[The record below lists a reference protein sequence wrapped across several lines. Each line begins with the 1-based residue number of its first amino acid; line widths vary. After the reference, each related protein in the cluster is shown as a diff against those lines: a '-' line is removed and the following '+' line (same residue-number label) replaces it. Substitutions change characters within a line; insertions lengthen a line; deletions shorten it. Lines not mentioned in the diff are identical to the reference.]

1 MKLRYVTVFTM
12 VFLFVGAIL
21 SAPADAR
28 EQVVR
33 VALKAS
39 DIRSI
44 DPHYGT
50 TTIDYACID
59 PMFNALVR
67 FKPGDIDP
75 EKIQP
80 DLAER
85 WNISPDGLVWTFYL
99 RKGVQFHKGYGELTA
114 EDVKFSLDK
123 AANKDTS
130 GFAKDFDALEKVE
143 IIDKYTVRLTFREKV
158 PSVLGLLT
166 DYHGGF
172 IVSKKA
178 VEEMGLEKFKTNP
191 IGTGP
196 FMLDEYVPKQK
207 LVEVRHEEYF
217 RGRPLL
223 DRVEFWFMPDA
234 SSREMAFR
242 KGEIDICEGEREQAW
257 VDKMSKVPGTV
268 IDIFGPG
275 ETLTLHFNTSK
286 KPLDDI
292 RVRKA
297 LAYAI
302 NREELMDFLGKDV
315 TEPLVSPIPTSY
327 LGGTTDLPL
336 YRYDP
341 EKAKALLKEA
351 GLEKGFSLTK
361 VITEMSD
368 YRRPM
373 EQIQAQF
380 RRIGVDMK
388 MDVIAHSAY
397 HSQIRKDVNPIVL
410 YVCARFPTADPIL
423 TQFYHSKSIVGT
435 PTAITNFSHYD
446 KIDDLIEQA
455 RGETQMEKQKG
466 LWATAQRKIL
476 EDAVAY
482 PLCVTKF
489 VFARKD
495 SVDLGYEMKSTL
507 TLVDTIKWNTRI
519 LEK

>member
-1 MKLRYVTVFTM
+1 MKIRSISILAM
-12 VFLFVGAIL
+12 VFLLVGVVLPAT
-21 SAPADAR
+21 ADAR

-39 DIRSI
+39 DIRSL
-44 DPHYGT
+44 DPDYGT

-67 FKPGDIDP
+67 FKPGDMDP

-80 DLAER
+80 DLAEG
-85 WNISPDGLVWTFYL
+85 WNVSPDGLVWTFYL
-99 RKGVQFHKGYGELTA
+99 RKGVKFHKGYGELTA
-114 EDVKFSLDK
+114 EDVKFSLEK
-123 AANKDTS
+123 AANKETS

-143 IIDKYTVRLTFREKV
+143 VIDKYTVRLTFKEHI

-166 DYHGGF
+166 DYHGGY
-172 IVSKKA
+172 IVCKKA

-196 FMLDEYVPKQK
+196 FMLKEYFPKQK
-207 LVEVRHEEYF
+207 LVEVRHDEYF

-223 DRVEFWFMPDA
+223 DKVEFWFMPDA

-242 KGEIDICEGEREQAW
+242 KGEIDICEGEREQVW
-257 VDKMSKVPGTV
+257 VDKMRKVPGTV
-268 IDIFGPG
+268 VDIFGPG

-286 KPLDDI
+286 KPFDDI
-292 RVRKA
+292 QVRKA

-302 NREELMDFLGKDV
+302 SREELMDFLGKDV

-327 LGGTTDLPL
+327 LGGITDVAL
-336 YRYDP
+336 YAFDS
-341 EKAKALLKEA
+341 EKAKAFLKEA
-351 GLEKGFSLTK
+351 GLEKGFTFKK

-373 EQIQAQF
+373 EQIQAQL
-380 RRIGVDMK
+380 RRTGVDMK
-388 MDVIAHSAY
+388 MDVITHSAY
-397 HSQIRKDVNPIVL
+397 HGQIRKDVNPVVL
-410 YVCARFPTADPIL
+410 YICARFPTADSIL
-423 TQFYHSKSIVGT
+423 SQFYHSKSIVAT
-435 PTAITNFSHYD
+435 PTGITNFSHYN

-455 RGETQMEKQKG
+455 GRETRIEKQKA
-466 LWATAQRKIL
+466 LWANAQRKIL

-482 PLCVTKF
+482 PLCITKF

-495 SVDLGYEMKSTL
+495 YVDLGYEMKSTL

>member
-1 MKLRYVTVFTM
+1 MRLRSIGILTM
-12 VFLFVGAIL
+12 VVLFVVAIF

-39 DIRSI
+39 DIRSL

-80 DLAER
+80 DLAEG
-85 WNISPDGLVWTFYL
+85 WNVSRDGLVWTFYL
-99 RKGVQFHKGYGELTA
+99 RKGVKFHKGYGELTA
-114 EDVKFSLDK
+114 EDVKYSLEK

-130 GFAKDFDALEKVE
+130 GFAKDFDALDKVE
-143 IIDKYTVRLTFREKV
+143 VIDPYTVRLTFKEHV
-158 PSVLGLLT
+158 PSVLGILT

-172 IVSKKA
+172 IVCKKA

-196 FMLDEYVPKQK
+196 FMLQDYVPKQK
-207 LVEVRHEEYF
+207 LVAARHEAYF

-223 DRVEFWFMPDA
+223 DKVEFWFMPDA

-257 VDKMSKVPGTV
+257 IDKMKKVPGTAV
-268 IDIFGPG
+268 DIFGPG

-286 KPLDDI
+286 KPLDDK
-292 RVRKA
+292 RVREA

-302 NREELMDFLGKDV
+302 NRQELMDFLGKEV
-315 TEPLVSPIPTSY
+315 TAPLVSPIPTDY
-327 LGGTTDLPL
+327 LGGTTDVYL
-336 YRYDP
+336 YEHDLS
-341 EKAKALLKEA
+341 KAKDLLKEA
-351 GLEKGFSLTK
+351 GLEKGFTLKK

-373 EQIQAQF
+373 EQIQAQL
-380 RRIGVDMK
+380 RRIGVDMQ

-397 HSQIRKDVNPIVL
+397 HQQIRKDVNPIVL

-455 RGETQMEKQKG
+455 RRETQVEKQKE
-466 LWATAQRKIL
+466 LWARAQRKIL
-476 EDAVAY
+476 EDAIAY
-482 PLCVTKF
+482 PFCITKF

-495 SVDLGYEMKSTL
+495 YVDLGYQMKSTL
-507 TLVDTIKWNTRI
+507 TLVDTIKWNTRV
-519 LEK
+519 LED

>member
-1 MKLRYVTVFTM
+1 MRFRTIGLLAM
-12 VFLFVGAIL
+12 VMLLLAAIF
-21 SAPADAR
+21 SSTAEAR
-28 EQVVR
+28 EPVVR

-39 DIRSI
+39 DIRSL

-75 EKIQP
+75 EKIEP

-85 WNISPDGLVWTFYL
+85 WEMSPDGLTWTFYL
-99 RKGVQFHKGYGELTA
+99 RKGVKFHKGYGELTA
-114 EDVKFSLDK
+114 ADVKFSLEK

-130 GFAKDFDALEKVE
+130 GFAKDFEALDKAEV
-143 IIDKYTVRLTFREKV
+143 IDPHTVRLTFKENV

-172 IVSKKA
+172 IVCQKA

-196 FMLDEYVPKQK
+196 FMLEEYVPKQK
-207 LVEVRHEEYF
+207 LVAVRHAEYF

-223 DRVEFWFMPDA
+223 DKIEFWFMPDA

-257 VDKMSKVPGTV
+257 IDKMRQVPGTV
-268 IDIFGPG
+268 VDIFGPG
-275 ETLTLHFNTSK
+275 ETLTLHFNTRQ
-286 KPLDDI
+286 KPLDDK
-292 RVRKA
+292 RVREA

-302 NREELMDFLGKDV
+302 DRQELMDFLGQDV
-315 TEPLVSPIPTSY
+315 TTPLVSPIPPDY
-327 LGGTTDLPL
+327 LGGTTDVKL
-336 YRYDP
+336 YAHDP
-341 EKAKALLKEA
+341 AKAKELLKAA
-351 GLEKGFSLTK
+351 GLEKGFTLK
-361 VITEMSD
+361 EVITEMSD

-373 EQIQAQF
+373 EQIQAQL
-380 RRIGVDMK
+380 RKIGVDLQ
-388 MDVIAHSAY
+388 MDVITHSAY
-397 HSQIRKDVNPIVL
+397 HQQIRKDVNPITL

-446 KIDDLIEQA
+446 QIDDLIEQA
-455 RGETQMEKQKG
+455 RRETQVEKQKA
-466 LWATAQRKIL
+466 LWAQAQQKIL

-482 PLCVTKF
+482 PLCITKF

-495 SVDLGYEMKSTL
+495 YVDLGYEMKSTL

>member
-1 MKLRYVTVFTM
+1 MKLRNIGILAM
-12 VFLFVGAIL
+12 VFLLVGVIL
-21 SAPADAR
+21 SAPVDAR
-28 EQVVR
+28 DQVVR

-39 DIRSI
+39 DIRSV

-80 DLAER
+80 DLAEG
-85 WNISPDGLVWTFYL
+85 WNVSPDGLVWTFYL
-99 RKGVQFHKGYGELTA
+99 RKGVKFHKGYGELTA
-114 EDVKFSLDK
+114 EDVKFSLEK

-130 GFAKDFDALEKVE
+130 GFAKDLDALGKVE
-143 IIDKYTVRLTFREKV
+143 VVDKYTVRLTFKEKV

-196 FMLDEYVPKQK
+196 FMLHEYTPKQK

-223 DRVEFWFMPDA
+223 DRIEFWFMPDA
-234 SSREMAFR
+234 SSRELAFR

-257 VDKMSKVPGTV
+257 VDKMRKVPGTV
-268 IDIFGPG
+268 VDIFGPG
-275 ETLTLHFNTSK
+275 ETLTLHFNTTK

-297 LAYAI
+297 LAYGI
-302 NREELMDFLGKDV
+302 SRQELMDFLGKDV
-315 TEPLVSPIPTSY
+315 TAPLVSPIPTDY
-327 LGGTTDLPL
+327 LGGTTDVYL
-336 YRYDP
+336 YKFDP
-341 EKAKALLKEA
+341 ARAKELLKEA
-351 GLEKGFSLTK
+351 GVEKGFTLK
-361 VITEMSD
+361 EVITEMSD

-373 EQIQAQF
+373 EQIQEQL
-380 RRIGVDMK
+380 RRIGVQVQ

-397 HSQIRKDVNPIVL
+397 HGQIRKDVNPIVL

-423 TQFYHSKSIVGT
+423 RQFYHSKSIVAT
-435 PTAITNFSHYD
+435 PAAITNFSHYD
-446 KIDDLIEQA
+446 KIDDLIDRA
-455 RGETQMEKQKG
+455 SRETETEKQKA
-466 LWATAQRKIL
+466 LWAEAQRKIL

-482 PLCVTKF
+482 PLCITKF

-495 SVDLGYEMKSTL
+495 YVDLGYEMKSTL

-519 LEK
+519 LE

>member
-1 MKLRYVTVFTM
+1 MKSKHIAVFAA
-12 VFLFVGAIL
+12 VFFLVGAVC
-21 SAPADAR
+21 SAPVDAR
-28 EQVVR
+28 EQVVK

-44 DPHYGT
+44 DPHFGT

-67 FKPGDIDP
+67 FKPGDINP

-80 DLAER
+80 DLAEG
-85 WNISPDGLVWTFYL
+85 WNVSPNGLVWTFYL
-99 RKGVQFHKGYGELTA
+99 RRGVQFHKGYGELTA
-114 EDVKFSLDK
+114 EDVKFSLEK
-123 AANKDTS
+123 AADKDTS

-143 IIDKYTVRLTFREKV
+143 AVDKYTVRLTFKEKI

-166 DYHGGF
+166 DYHGGY

-178 VEEMGLEKFKTNP
+178 VEEMGLEEFKTNP
-191 IGTGP
+191 VGTGP
-196 FMLDEYVPKQK
+196 FMLQEYVPKQK
-207 LVEVRHEEYF
+207 LVEVRHPDYF
-217 RGRPLL
+217 RGKPLL
-223 DRVEFWFMPDA
+223 DKVEFWFMPDA

-257 VDKMSKVPGTV
+257 VAKMRKVKGTV
-268 IDIFGPG
+268 VDIFGPG
-275 ETLTLHFNTSK
+275 ETLTIHFNTSK

-297 LAYAI
+297 LAYGI
-302 NREELMDFLGKDV
+302 KRQELMDFLGKDV

-327 LGGTTDLPL
+327 LGGTTEVPL
-336 YRYDP
+336 YKYDP
-341 EKAKALLKEA
+341 DKAKALLKEA
-351 GLEKGFSLTK
+351 GLEKGLTLKK

-373 EQIQAQF
+373 EQIQAQL
-380 RRIGVDMK
+380 RRIGVDMQ
-388 MDVIAHSAY
+388 MDVITHSAY
-397 HSQIRKDVNPIVL
+397 HQQIRKDVNPIVL

-423 TQFYHSKSIVGT
+423 TQFYHSKSTVGT
-435 PTAITNFSHYD
+435 PTGITNFSHYD
-446 KIDDLIEQA
+446 RIDDLIEKA
-455 RGETQMEKQKG
+455 RGVTDTEEQKA
-466 LWATAQRKIL
+466 LWAEAQRMIL
-476 EDAVAY
+476 ADAVAY

-495 SVDLGYEMKSTL
+495 YVDLGYQMKSSL
-507 TLVDTIKWNTRI
+507 TLVDTIKWNTRV
-519 LEK
+519 LSE

>member
-1 MKLRYVTVFTM
+1 
-12 VFLFVGAIL
+12 
-21 SAPADAR
+21 
-28 EQVVR
+28 
-33 VALKAS
+33 
-39 DIRSI
+39 
-44 DPHYGT
+44 
-50 TTIDYACID
+50 
-59 PMFNALVR
+59 
-67 FKPGDIDP
+67 
-75 EKIQP
+75 
-80 DLAER
+80 
-85 WNISPDGLVWTFYL
+85 
-99 RKGVQFHKGYGELTA
+99 
-114 EDVKFSLDK
+114 
-123 AANKDTS
+123 
-130 GFAKDFDALEKVE
+130 
-143 IIDKYTVRLTFREKV
+143 
-158 PSVLGLLT
+158 
-166 DYHGGF
+166 
-172 IVSKKA
+172 
-178 VEEMGLEKFKTNP
+178 
-191 IGTGP
+191 
-196 FMLDEYVPKQK
+196 MLDEYVPKQK
-207 LVEVRHEEYF
+207 LVEVRYEEYF

-223 DRVEFWFMPDA
+223 DKVEFWFMPDA

-257 VDKMSKVPGTV
+257 VDKMGKVPGTV

-275 ETLTLHFNTSK
+275 ETLTIHFNTSK
-286 KPLDDI
+286 KPPDDI
-292 RVRKA
+292 RIRQA

-327 LGGTTDLPL
+327 LGGTTEVPL
-336 YRYDP
+336 YKHDP
-341 EKAKALLKEA
+341 EKAKTLLKEA
-351 GLEKGFSLTK
+351 GLEKGFGLTK

-373 EQIQAQF
+373 EQIQAQL

-410 YVCARFPTADPIL
+410 YVCARFPIADSIL
-423 TQFYHSKSIVGT
+423 TQFYHSKSIVAT

-455 RGETQMEKQKG
+455 RGETQMEKQKA
-466 LWATAQRKIL
+466 LWASAQRKIL

-482 PLCVTKF
+482 PLCITKF

-495 SVDLGYEMKSTL
+495 YVDLGYEMKSTL